1 MLPCCRCRDRAVHPP
16 RPSARVQEFDDSASL
31 RCLQG
36 LYAFQSFVLLPRCV
50 CCRQLSFGHLCG
62 AKWLRIIFLGFAMS
76 KRKCNTGLL
85 GQSLFFSLNG
95 LESARSR
102 PRCHGELLQSRFC
115 VFGGFDIAFA
125 PGRAAM
131 LLRTIAWTCSNLYCL
146 NSYSFR
152 AVFLLCEHSF
162 RPFAA
167 AAADSQC
174 SRSCVA
180 ANLFL
185 PR

>member
-1 MLPCCRCRDRAVHPP
+1 ML
-16 RPSARVQEFDDSASL
+16 ARTLCFSKLRTAPEVCLLQTAFVWSSLWSQMAADHFFGVCYVQTQVQHWVT
-31 RCLQG
+31 RT
-36 LYAFQSFVLLPRCV
+36 V
-50 CCRQLSFGHLCG
+50 
-62 AKWLRIIFLGFAMS
+62 
-76 KRKCNTGLL
+76 T
-85 GQSLFFSLNG
+85 FFSLNG